1 MNLKT
6 QKANNMTTATKTRTL
21 EDQIIYQYAD
31 CTITEVAKQLEFLV
45 TKAHQSDKTKQLTQA
60 YKAYL
65 IDRIQ
70 NM

>member
-1 MNLKT
+1 
-6 QKANNMTTATKTRTL
+6 MTTATKTRTI

-45 TKAHQSDKTKQLTQA
+45 TEAHQTAKTIQHAQA
-60 YKAYL
+60 LKAYL

>member
-1 MNLKT
+1 M
-6 QKANNMTTATKTRTL
+6 TATKTRTL
-21 EDQIIYQYAD
+21 EDQIIDQNAD
-31 CTITEVAKQLEFLV
+31 CTLTEVAKQLEFLV
-45 TKAHQSDKTKQLTQA
+45 TKAHQSPKTIQLAQA